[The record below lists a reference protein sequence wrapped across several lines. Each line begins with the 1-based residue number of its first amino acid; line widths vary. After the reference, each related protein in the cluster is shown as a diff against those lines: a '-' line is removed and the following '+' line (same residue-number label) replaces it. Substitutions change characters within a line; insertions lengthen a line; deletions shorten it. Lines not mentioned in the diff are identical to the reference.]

1 MKNDVLYAFG
11 VFQFTFLLLDI
22 YVFRMTDRDITR
34 KGEHTWFSA
43 LIFTHMLY
51 LVLNTLWTMN
61 EYDLITIP
69 RNALMI
75 LTTVSIWTV
84 TNCATSF
91 FLFVVEKLDVHY
103 LQGGPGKWIRQIPA
117 FITTVL
123 IATSPLTGL
132 VTQLS
137 EDGYFVHGP
146 LYLPAVGLSSL
157 YLFYIVGV
165 AFSRMLKNKTAFLR
179 RANGA
184 LLVSVLII
192 ILFISVD
199 GFFAKASILP
209 AAIFAVILVI
219 FVTLQQSNINSDALT
234 GMNNRRRAEAYLSDR
249 LTAVSEEDP
258 LILYIGDLDSFKKIN
273 DTYGHI
279 QGDEALIIASRAL
292 MEVAAEHDG
301 FAARFGGDEFLFAWR
316 PGKENDADPKDLME
330 EVNALIAEYAAGK
343 PFKLH
348 MTSGFVTCTNPKIPL
363 TTCIERADEML
374 YRNKAAARV
383 GR

>member
-1 MKNDVLYAFG
+1 MKNDVLFAFG
-11 VFQFTFLLLDI
+11 AFQFTFLLLDF
-22 YVFRMTDRDITR
+22 YVIGMTNRDIAR
-34 KGEHTWFSA
+34 KGEHTWFRA
-43 LIFTHMLY
+43 LVLTHMLY

-69 RNALMI
+69 RNALVA
-75 LTTVSIWTV
+75 LTTISVWTV

-103 LQGGPGKWIRQIPA
+103 LQNRSGKWIRQIPA

-137 EDGYFVHGP
+137 EEGYFVHGP
-146 LYLPAVGLSSL
+146 IYLPTVALSSL
-157 YLFYIVGV
+157 YLVYI
-165 AFSRMLKNKTAFLR
+165 AALALSRMLKNKTSFQR
-179 RANGA
+179 RAHGA

-192 ILFISVD
+192 ILFIVAD

-249 LTAVSEEDP
+249 LTAVSGEDP

-292 MEVAAEHDG
+292 MEVAAKYDA

-316 PGKENDADPKDLME
+316 PGKDNGADPEGLME
-330 EVNALIAEYAAGK
+330 EVNALMAEYAAGK
-343 PFKLH
+343 PFKIH

>member
-1 MKNDVLYAFG
+1 MKNDVLFAFG
-11 VFQFTFLLLDI
+11 AFQFTFLLLDF
-22 YVFRMTDRDITR
+22 YVIGMTNRDIAR
-34 KGEHTWFSA
+34 KGEHTWFRA
-43 LIFTHMLY
+43 LVLTHMLY

-69 RNALMI
+69 RNALVA
-75 LTTVSIWTV
+75 LTTVSVWTV

-91 FLFVVEKLDVHY
+91 FLFVVEKLDVTY
-103 LQGGPGKWIRQIPA
+103 LQKGAGKWIRQIPA

-137 EDGYFVHGP
+137 EEGYFVHGP
-146 LYLPAVGLSSL
+146 IYLPTVALSSL
-157 YLFYIVGV
+157 YLVYI
-165 AFSRMLKNKTAFLR
+165 AALALSRMLKNKTSFQR
-179 RANGA
+179 RAHGA

-192 ILFISVD
+192 ILFIVVD

-292 MEVAAEHDG
+292 MEVAAKYDA

-316 PGKENDADPKDLME
+316 PGKGNSAEPEGLME
-330 EVNALIAEYAAGK
+330 EVNALMAEYAAGK
-343 PFKLH
+343 PFKIH